1 MKTATHNPAQTRE
14 ELLQSAFFEI
24 YRHGFQAASV
34 SRILGGCACT
44 KGALYH
50 HFGSKTELGYAVV
63 DELIA
68 GWFDERWGHVATAD
82 DTIEALRGAIEG
94 GLEDMEEL
102 SLDLG
107 CPLNNLAQEMSP
119 IDEGFRIRIA
129 NVYDKWRHII
139 AAGLSR
145 GQGAGTI
152 RQDIEPDKI
161 AGFFVGAF
169 EGSVGLAKN
178 EQSKDRLVA
187 NIEVLMEYMESLRTE
202 KVA

>member
-1 MKTATHNPAQTRE
+1 MTTATHNAAQTRE
-14 ELLQSAFFEI
+14 QLLRSAFFEI
-24 YRHGFQAASV
+24 YRHGFQAASL
-34 SRILGGCACT
+34 SRILSGCACT

-50 HFGSKTELGYAVV
+50 HFASKTELGYAVV

-82 DTIEALRGAIEG
+82 DTIEALRGAIESG
-94 GLEDMEEL
+94 FEDMEEL

-119 IDEGFRIRIA
+119 IDEGFRLRIA
-129 NVYDKWRHII
+129 SVYDKWRHII
-139 AAGLSR
+139 TAGLRR
-145 GQGAGTI
+145 GQQARRI
-152 RQDIEPDKI
+152 RQDIDPEKI

-178 EQSKDRLVA
+178 EQSVDRMVA
-187 NIEVLMEYMESLRTE
+187 NIEVLMEYMESLRTDE
-202 KVA
+202 VA

>member
-1 MKTATHNPAQTRE
+1 MTTATHTPAQTRE
-14 ELLQSAFFEI
+14 QLLRAAFLEI
-24 YRHGFQAASV
+24 HRKGFQAASL
-34 SRILGGCACT
+34 SQILGGCACT

-68 GWFDERWGHVATAD
+68 GWFDERWGHVATAE
-82 DTIEALRGAIEG
+82 DTIGALRQAIETG
-94 GLEDMEEL
+94 FEDMEEL

-119 IDEGFRIRIA
+119 IDEGFRKRIA
-129 NVYDKWRHII
+129 SVYDKWTDIV
-139 AAGLSR
+139 AKGLRR
-145 GQGAGTI
+145 GQDAGTI
-152 RQDIEPDKI
+152 RADIDSDKI

-178 EQSKDRLVA
+178 EQSMDRMMA
-187 NIEVLMEYMESLRTE
+187 NIEVLMDYMESLRAE
-202 KVA
+202 RVA

>member
-1 MKTATHNPAQTRE
+1 MVTATHSPVETRE
-14 ELLQSAFFEI
+14 ELLQSAFCEI
-24 YRHGFQAASV
+24 YRHGFQAASL

-68 GWFDERWGHVATAD
+68 GWFDERWSHIAQAD
-82 DTIEALRGAIEG
+82 DTIVAIQSAVDSG
-94 GLEDMEEL
+94 FEDMQEL

-119 IDEGFRIRIA
+119 IDEGFRLRIVQ
-129 NVYDKWRHII
+129 VYDKWSRII
-139 AAGLSR
+139 SAGLRR
-145 GQGAGTI
+145 GQEAGTI
-152 RQDIEPDKI
+152 RQDVEPEKV
-161 AGFFVGAF
+161 AGFFIGAF
-169 EGSVGLAKN
+169 EGSIGLAK
-178 EQSKDRLVA
+178 SDRSIERMMS
-187 NIEVLMEYMESLRTE
+187 NIGILMEYMETLRAE